1 MAAQELFCA
10 QERSI
15 MKDVIII
22 GAGTAGLTAA
32 IYALRAGKSVLVL
45 EQGNYGGQIINT
57 PKVENYPGIEQVS
70 GYEFAAGLFRQAE
83 KLGMEYRSRKVTGI
97 RMEEEAAADGST
109 GDLAAACGAAEGMEA
124 GCFADVRIPCKI
136 VETAEETYRTR
147 ALILATGAK
156 NRPLGIEKEEEYTGR
171 GISYCATCDGMFF
184 RGKKVAVV
192 GGGNTALEDAAFLSN
207 YCEKVYLIHRRDTF
221 RGEEKLVRE
230 LQAKENVE
238 FQLNKTVLA
247 LEGELTLQAAVLYDK
262 ISGEESRLEI
272 DGLFVAI
279 GQVPETEVFAGLVE
293 RDENGYIVAGED
305 CHTSIDGIFAAG
317 DCRKKTVRQLT
328 TAAADGAVAALAA
341 AQL

>member
-1 MAAQELFCA
+1 
-10 QERSI
+10 

-57 PKVENYPGIEQVS
+57 PKVENYPGIEQIS
-70 GYEFAAGLFRQAE
+70 GYEFAAGLYRQAE
-83 KLGMEYRSRKVTGI
+83 KLGMEYRSEKVTDI
-97 RMEEEAAADGST
+97 RLEDGAEAREELSYASLET
-109 GDLAAACGAAEGMEA
+109 GN
-124 GCFADVRIPCKI
+124 KI
-136 VETAEETYRTR
+136 VETTEQSYRAR
-147 ALILATGAK
+147 AVILATGAK
-156 NRPLGIEKEEEYTGR
+156 NRPLGIEKEAEYTGR

-207 YCEKVYLIHRRDTF
+207 YCEKVYLIHRREAF
-221 RGEEKLVRE
+221 RGEEKLVKE
-230 LQAKENVE
+230 LRKKENVE
-238 FQLNKTVLA
+238 FFLNKTVQE
-247 LEGELTLQAAVLYDK
+247 LEGGATLQAVVLRDK

-272 DGLFVAI
+272 SGLFVAI
-279 GQVPETEVFAGLVE
+279 GQMPENGVFAGLVDL
-293 RDENGYIVAGED
+293 DENGYILAGED
-305 CHTSIDGIFAAG
+305 CRTNVEGIFAAG

-341 AQL
+341 AQV

>member
-1 MAAQELFCA
+1 
-10 QERSI
+10 

-57 PKVENYPGIEQVS
+57 PKVENYPGIEQIS
-70 GYEFAAGLFRQAE
+70 GYEFAAGLYRQAE
-83 KLGMEYRSRKVTGI
+83 KLGMEYRSEKVTDI
-97 RMEEEAAADGST
+97 RLEGGAEAKEELSSASLET
-109 GDLAAACGAAEGMEA
+109 GN
-124 GCFADVRIPCKI
+124 KI
-136 VETAEETYRTR
+136 VETTEQSYRAR
-147 ALILATGAK
+147 AVILATGAK
-156 NRPLGIEKEEEYTGR
+156 NRLLGIEKESEYTGR

-207 YCEKVYLIHRRDTF
+207 YCEKVYLIHRRETF
-221 RGEEKLVRE
+221 RGEEKLVKE
-230 LQAKENVE
+230 LRKKENVE
-238 FQLNKTVLA
+238 FFLNKTVQE
-247 LEGELTLQAAVLYDK
+247 LEGGATLQAVVLRDK

-272 DGLFVAI
+272 SGLFVAI
-279 GQVPETEVFAGLVE
+279 GQMPENGVFAGLVDL
-293 RDENGYIVAGED
+293 DENGYILAGED
-305 CHTSIDGIFAAG
+305 WRTNVEGIFAAG

-341 AQL
+341 AQV

>member
-1 MAAQELFCA
+1 
-10 QERSI
+10 

-45 EQGNYGGQIINT
+45 EQGTYGGQIVNT
-57 PKVENYPGIEQVS
+57 PKVENYPGIEQIS
-70 GYEFAAGLFRQAE
+70 GYEFASGLYRQAE
-83 KLGMEYRSRKVTGI
+83 KLGMEYRSEKVTDI
-97 RMEEEAAADGST
+97 RLESGADDGEELSSVSVEATD
-109 GDLAAACGAAEGMEA
+109 
-124 GCFADVRIPCKI
+124 KI
-136 VETAEETYRTR
+136 VETAEQSYR
-147 ALILATGAK
+147 AKAVILATGAK
-156 NRPLGIEKEEEYTGR
+156 NRPLGLEKEAEYTGR

-207 YCEKVYLIHRRDTF
+207 YCEKVYLIHRRETF

-230 LQAKENVE
+230 LQKKENVE
-238 FQLNKTVLA
+238 FLLNKTVQA
-247 LEGELTLQAAVLYDK
+247 LEGEAVLQAVILRDK

-272 DGLFVAI
+272 SGLFVAI
-279 GQVPETEVFAGLVE
+279 GQIPENEVFAKLVDL
-293 RDENGYIVAGED
+293 DENGYILAGED
-305 CHTSIDGIFAAG
+305 CRTSVEGIFAAG

-341 AQL
+341 AQI

>member
-1 MAAQELFCA
+1 
-10 QERSI
+10 

-45 EQGNYGGQIINT
+45 EQGTYGGQIVNT
-57 PKVENYPGIEQVS
+57 PKVENYPGIEQIS
-70 GYEFAAGLFRQAE
+70 GYEFATGLYRQAE
-83 KLGMEYRSRKVTGI
+83 KLGMEYRSEKVTDL
-97 RMEEEAAADGST
+97 RLEDNAEAKEELSSASVEVGN
-109 GDLAAACGAAEGMEA
+109 
-124 GCFADVRIPCKI
+124 KI
-136 VETAEETYRTR
+136 VETTKESYCAR
-147 ALILATGAK
+147 AVILATGAK
-156 NRPLGIEKEEEYTGR
+156 NRPLGVEGEAEYTGR

-207 YCEKVYLIHRRDTF
+207 YCEKVYLIHRRETF

-230 LQAKENVE
+230 LQKKENVE
-238 FQLNKTVLA
+238 FLLNKTVQA
-247 LEGELTLQAAVLYDK
+247 LEGEMTLQAVILLDK

-272 DGLFVAI
+272 SGLFVAI
-279 GQVPETEVFAGLVE
+279 GQIPENEVFAKLVDL
-293 RDENGYIVAGED
+293 DENGYILAGED
-305 CHTSIDGIFAAG
+305 CRTSVEGIFAAG

-341 AQL
+341 SQV